1 MNLEL
6 LLGMNK
12 MKVRKIPMR
21 MCSVTRERFPKQELL
36 RIVKT
41 KEEEVKVDITGKL
54 NGHGAYIKKD
64 LEVLAKAKKT
74 RALARALETEIPDSI
89 YTEIEEIIV
98 KEI

>member
-1 MNLEL
+1 
-6 LLGMNK
+6 

-41 KEEEVKVDITGKL
+41 QEEEVKVDITGKL

-64 LEVLAKAKKT
+64 LEVLVKAKKSK
-74 RALARALETEIPDSI
+74 ALARALETEIPESV
-89 YTEIEEIIV
+89 YTEIEEIIK
-98 KEI
+98 KEM

>member
-6 LLGMNK
+6 ILGMNK

-36 RIVKT
+36 RVVKT
-41 KEEEVKVDITGKL
+41 PEGEVKIDITGKL

-64 LEVLAKAKKT
+64 LDIVTKAKKT
-74 RALARALETEIPDSI
+74 KALARALEIEISDSI
-89 YTEIEEIIV
+89 YTEIEEIVV
-98 KEI
+98 KEM